1 MLNQTFNNL
10 PEIMSANDLL
20 RILPLSRSG
29 IYQMINEDG
38 FPVIKMGKRK
48 LIPKEEFL
56 FWLSNNINPSYRVF
70 RLEVQSS
77 QNNQNDWLYLL
88 QTTIWAKTLTR
99 LYYLYKNL
107 GNLYFLV
114 LKLTDSPDYTDLF

>member
-20 RILPLSRSG
+20 RILPLSLSG

-77 QNNQNDWLYLL
+77 QNNQND
-88 QTTIWAKTLTR
+88 
-99 LYYLYKNL
+99 
-107 GNLYFLV
+107 
-114 LKLTDSPDYTDLF
+114 

>member
-56 FWLSNNINPSYRVF
+56 FWLSNNINPRYRVF
-70 RLEVQSS
+70 RLGVQSS
-77 QNNQNDWLYLL
+77 QNNQND
-88 QTTIWAKTLTR
+88 
-99 LYYLYKNL
+99 
-107 GNLYFLV
+107 
-114 LKLTDSPDYTDLF
+114 

>member
-1 MLNQTFNNL
+1 MLNQTFKNL

-70 RLEVQSS
+70 RLGVQSS
-77 QNNQNDWLYLL
+77 QNNQND
-88 QTTIWAKTLTR
+88 
-99 LYYLYKNL
+99 
-107 GNLYFLV
+107 
-114 LKLTDSPDYTDLF
+114 

>member
-70 RLEVQSS
+70 HLGVQSS
-77 QNNQNDWLYLL
+77 QNNQND
-88 QTTIWAKTLTR
+88 
-99 LYYLYKNL
+99 
-107 GNLYFLV
+107 
-114 LKLTDSPDYTDLF
+114 

>member
-70 RLEVQSS
+70 HLEVQSS
-77 QNNQNDWLYLL
+77 QNNQND
-88 QTTIWAKTLTR
+88 
-99 LYYLYKNL
+99 
-107 GNLYFLV
+107 
-114 LKLTDSPDYTDLF
+114 

>member
-77 QNNQNDWLYLL
+77 QNNQND
-88 QTTIWAKTLTR
+88 
-99 LYYLYKNL
+99 
-107 GNLYFLV
+107 
-114 LKLTDSPDYTDLF
+114 

>member
-70 RLEVQSS
+70 RLGVQSS
-77 QNNQNDWLYLL
+77 QNNQND
-88 QTTIWAKTLTR
+88 
-99 LYYLYKNL
+99 
-107 GNLYFLV
+107 
-114 LKLTDSPDYTDLF
+114 

>member
-20 RILPLSRSG
+20 KILPLSRSG

-70 RLEVQSS
+70 RLGVQSS
-77 QNNQNDWLYLL
+77 QNNQND
-88 QTTIWAKTLTR
+88 
-99 LYYLYKNL
+99 
-107 GNLYFLV
+107 
-114 LKLTDSPDYTDLF
+114 

>member
-20 RILPLSRSG
+20 KILPLSRSG
-29 IYQMINEDG
+29 IYQMINGDG

-70 RLEVQSS
+70 RLGVQSS
-77 QNNQNDWLYLL
+77 QNNQND
-88 QTTIWAKTLTR
+88 
-99 LYYLYKNL
+99 
-107 GNLYFLV
+107 
-114 LKLTDSPDYTDLF
+114 

>member
-56 FWLSNNINPSYRVF
+56 FWLSDNINPSYRVF
-70 RLEVQSS
+70 RLGVQSS
-77 QNNQNDWLYLL
+77 QNNQND
-88 QTTIWAKTLTR
+88 
-99 LYYLYKNL
+99 
-107 GNLYFLV
+107 
-114 LKLTDSPDYTDLF
+114 